1 LCGLPWPGLLL
12 SSLLSMVLRLLAAGS
27 NYFGRGC
34 VDFFRLL
41 LDDFCRGI
49 VPRKFN
55 IEVQFL

>member
-1 LCGLPWPGLLL
+1 VRFALARFAAFIAAF
-12 SSLLSMVLRLLAAGS
+12 LRLLAAGS